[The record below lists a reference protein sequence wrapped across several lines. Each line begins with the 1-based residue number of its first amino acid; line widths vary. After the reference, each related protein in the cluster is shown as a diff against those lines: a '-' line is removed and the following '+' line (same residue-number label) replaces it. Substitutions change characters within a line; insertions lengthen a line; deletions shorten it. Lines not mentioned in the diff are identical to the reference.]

1 MRSNLR
7 AESDIQMDIL
17 LRENETPGEGE
28 RPLPDNSHTFL
39 KKGKVG
45 KMKQRK
51 RKPKGAA
58 VREKESRARA
68 AESSQTAREGG
79 AFQLS
84 YQRGE

>member
-1 MRSNLR
+1 MDFFGGEKPREERGWLLPESKQSFLIK
-7 AESDIQMDIL
+7 AE
-17 LRENETPGEGE
+17 
-28 RPLPDNSHTFL
+28 
-39 KKGKVG
+39 VG
-45 KMKQRK
+45 KMKQWK
-51 RKPKGAA
+51 RKPQGAA

>member
-1 MRSNLR
+1 M
-7 AESDIQMDIL
+7 
-17 LRENETPGEGE
+17 
-28 RPLPDNSHTFL
+28 
-39 KKGKVG
+39 G

-84 YQRGE
+84 YQRGELREKVRAQHKLFIHFWTLLAQVSVFAKISVFIEN